1 VSKEIAKRHE
11 GLRLKA
17 YPDPAS
23 GGDPWTIGYGHT
35 KGVKPG
41 ATCTQEMADQWF
53 EEDWAEARQGVESA
67 VTVPLSDKQRDALTS
82 FVFNVGA
89 GAFRKSTLL
98 KLLNAGDYSGAANQ
112 LTRWTKAAG
121 KTMPGLVRRRGE
133 ERAWFLSGTGN
144 SVEVFEEEKPVAPF
158 LIAAIPALV
167 NALPE
172 FAKIFSKP
180 DVKERNVEAVVK
192 ASELIMQ
199 ATGSVNVQE
208 AVEKVQAEPEMA
220 QAANDSL
227 RLNRAEIMD
236 LIERGWDRDDKS
248 VADARAFSMAD
259 QPVLGRFQFIH
270 LMSVLMIVFCGIGA
284 VIVLS
289 LPEFSAEI
297 KGSVITLMLIGG
309 WTGVL
314 TFWFGSSRS
323 SQVKDIINQKH

>member
-1 VSKEIAKRHE
+1 MSKEIAKRHE

-98 KLLNAGDYSGAANQ
+98 RLLNAGDYFGAANQ

-121 KTMPGLVRRRGE
+121 KTMPGLVKRRGE
-133 ERAWFLSGTGN
+133 ERAWFLSGTGT

-208 AVEKVQAEPEMA
+208 AVEKVQAEPDMA
-220 QAANDSL
+220 QAANESL
-227 RLNRAEIMD
+227 RLNRAELMD
-236 LIERGWDRDDKS
+236 MIERAWDRDDKS
-248 VADARAFSMAD
+248 VDAARAFSSTD
-259 QPVLGRFQFIH
+259 KPVLGQWHFVHI
-270 LMSVLMIVFCGIGA
+270 LTLLLVIIGGGAALGVLFTSANETERGMALQALLLVGFGGA
-284 VIVLS
+284 V
-289 LPEFSAEI
+289 
-297 KGSVITLMLIGG
+297 
-309 WTGVL
+309 
-314 TFWFGSSRS
+314 TFWLGSSRS